1 MVYSPASHREMAAR
15 GRENPGWRPSARG
28 ASLDAGCASACKC
41 PGGGGLFPA
50 LGCAGCFS
58 RPCLLN
64 GVRLQIARSTRQA
77 MYLSVG
83 VGACR
88 CGLYEVLVGAKP
100 FRAVCYFS
108 FTWFCLGKTVVRAA
122 VPLYVGVFAVFC
134 VGCVLMVFP
143 NDGTTFSV
151 PGLLSRWRS
160 AVAAAPQN
168 NVISSAAESRTF
180 HSFASAVH
188 WWLCLMI

>member
-1 MVYSPASHREMAAR
+1 MR
-15 GRENPGWRPSARG
+15 GPRG
-28 ASLDAGCASACKC
+28 DVKTL
-41 PGGGGLFPA
+41 GGGLPLGAHPWTRDALRCASVQGGAVCFPPWVVPA
-50 LGCAGCFS
+50 VFS

-83 VGACR
+83 VGICHF
-88 CGLYEVLVGAKP
+88 GLYEVLVGAKP

-151 PGLLSRWRS
+151 LCLLSRWWS

-168 NVISSAAESRTF
+168 NVISSAAESRSF